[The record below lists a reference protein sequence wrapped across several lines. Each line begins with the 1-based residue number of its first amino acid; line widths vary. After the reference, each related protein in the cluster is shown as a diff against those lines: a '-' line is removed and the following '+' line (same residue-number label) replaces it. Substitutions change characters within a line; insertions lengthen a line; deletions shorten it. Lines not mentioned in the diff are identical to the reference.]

1 MRHSGAILGG
11 MFSRRTVALA
21 VAIALATGLL
31 GLRAVPA
38 VAVSPSDQM
47 AADRAELEDAV
58 AEYEAAQSAAAEID
72 ARIAAANADLDLA
85 TAAEAQCQERLR
97 ARVVSMY
104 RSGDADA
111 LSILLTSDTIQ
122 DLVARMDLLE
132 RVSRQTA
139 ENLEDL
145 GDARARATAAAEEL
159 LPLQSEQ
166 ARALDELA
174 AKVATAR
181 AEFAASEAALREYE
195 ARVAAAAA
203 AAAAAARAR
212 AKPVAGN
219 PSQDLAGTGNWQV
232 GVASHY
238 GINFTGRGANGE
250 PIGPYTMMVAHKTLP
265 FGTLIEFEYNGKRAV
280 AKVADRGPYTPG
292 RDFDLGPGV
301 VRVLGF
307 DGVHQVRYRIISQ

>member
-1 MRHSGAILGG
+1 

-21 VAIALATGLL
+21 VAIALATGLI

-38 VAVSPSDQM
+38 VATSPADQV
-47 AADRAELEDAV
+47 AADRAALERAV
-58 AEYEAAQSAAAEID
+58 AEYEAAQAASAEVD
-72 ARIAAANADLDLA
+72 ARIVAA
-85 TAAEAQCQERLR
+85 TAELDRAVAEEAQCQSRLH
-97 ARVVSMY
+97 ARVISMY
-104 RSGDADA
+104 RSGDSDA
-111 LSILLTSDTIQ
+111 LSILLTSTTVQ

-132 RVSRQTA
+132 RISRQTA
-139 ENLEDL
+139 ENLVAL
-145 GDARARATAAAEEL
+145 KDARARATAAAEEL
-159 LPLQSEQ
+159 LPLQAEQ
-166 ARALDELA
+166 AQALEQLA
-174 AKVATAR
+174 AQVAAAR

-195 ARVAAAAA
+195 ARMAAA

-212 AKPVAGN
+212 AIA
-219 PSQDLAGTGNWQV
+219 PSGPPQDLAGTGDWQV

-265 FGTLIEFEYNGKRAV
+265 FGTLVEFEYNGKRAV

-307 DGVHQVRYRIISQ
+307 SGVHEVRYRIISQ